1 MALRRTGERAMMLY
15 RTRAIPSS
23 GAIAMM
29 KDILNS
35 SSGNSTGEIGAGSR
49 VGANLHR
56 ARFHTGRW
64 LGISRSDMFADPTS
78 FFAPRSPPSNTILR
92 VVPQQTAYVVER
104 FGRFHR
110 ILTPGLHV
118 LIPFVERI
126 AYAHS
131 LKETTIPVPNQTA
144 ITKDNVSLTID
155 GVLYVKVVDPYSA
168 SYGVENALYAVTQ
181 LAQTSMRSELG
192 KITLDVVFAERDS
205 LNQSIVESIQPAAT
219 AWGLQVL
226 RYEIRDVLPPTGVRQ
241 AMELQAE
248 AERRKR
254 AQVLESEGQRQ
265 AKINIAEGNR
275 AEVILASEASQQD
288 QINRATGEAE
298 AIYRR
303 ADATSQGIRLLA
315 DSISKA
321 GSSEAISLRIA
332 EQYLEA
338 FSQLAKKGNT
348 ILLPANV
355 NNPASMIAQALGVFQ
370 SISGPNGPSTAGSR
384 PANEK
389 DPNSLAQSQSK
400 NSERVGKMDKKSATS
415 KKLEQDTVLDIGSD
429 DVTNLSHESNSFT
442 QSGHFSLQKKP

>member
-1 MALRRTGERAMMLY
+1 MALRRSTDRIIRL
-15 RTRAIPSS
+15 SS
-23 GAIAMM
+23 GWDVSRLALFPYISGQGDVNTVAGREANVPDG
-29 KDILNS
+29 KICATAFHTS
-35 SSGNSTGEIGAGSR
+35 SY
-49 VGANLHR
+49 R
-56 ARFHTGRW
+56 ARNDGMT
-64 LGISRSDMFADPTS
+64 DPS
-78 FFAPRSPPSNTILR
+78 WFFAPRTTPTNTILR
-92 VVPQQTAYVVER
+92 IVPQQTAYVVER
-104 FGRFHR
+104 FGRFNR

-126 AYAHS
+126 SYAHS

-181 LAQTSMRSELG
+181 LAQTTMRSELG

-205 LNQSIVESIQPAAT
+205 LNQSIVESIQPAAS

-265 AKINIAEGNR
+265 SKINIAEGKR

-303 ADATSQGIRLLA
+303 ADATAQSIRLLA
-315 DSISKA
+315 EAIRNS
-321 GSSEAISLRIA
+321 GGSEAVSLRIA
-332 EQYLEA
+332 EQYLDA
-338 FSQLAKKGNT
+338 FAEIAKKGNT
-348 ILLPANV
+348 MLLPASM
-355 NNPASMIAQALGVFQ
+355 NNPASMIGQALGIFGAV
-370 SISGPNGPSTAGSR
+370 SGKGIENLHGKSGEDDT
-384 PANEK
+384 ANESTQQ
-389 DPNSLAQSQSK
+389 DRESSAGN
-400 NSERVGKMDKKSATS
+400 KK
-415 KKLEQDTVLDIGSD
+415 Q
-429 DVTNLSHESNSFT
+429 T
-442 QSGHFSLQKKP
+442 QSSVPRQLGTMDAPRFEPKSDYEAPSGFSLRKQI